1 MQEYVQYRIGKQYDR
16 GWGTEQDHV
25 EAAEWFR
32 ESDAGYAR
40 YALGN
45 LYFEGKGVE
54 QDYAK
59 AFGLFQSVEDNPFAN
74 LKCAEM
80 YENGYGIAPSTEKA
94 EKHEKRAYELFRQA
108 KDRQPDD
115 LMEYRIGQML
125 YGRKDR
131 TEYGRSDPIAGKISK
146 EAEYGCGISGM

>member
-32 ESDAGYAR
+32 ESDTGYAR

-54 QDYAK
+54 QNYAK
-59 AFGLFQSVEDNPFAN
+59 AFGLFQSVDVYKRQVSDGVFNAAWETRGKHLQLGN
-74 LKCAEM
+74 
-80 YENGYGIAPSTEKA
+80 TE
-94 EKHEKRAYELFRQA
+94 
-108 KDRQPDD
+108 
-115 LMEYRIGQML
+115 
-125 YGRKDR
+125 
-131 TEYGRSDPIAGKISK
+131 
-146 EAEYGCGISGM
+146 